1 VPERLKSG
9 LPAAPET
16 PGRPVPAADAGLTDV
31 VAEAYGVA
39 LCLTHGPA
47 PAGPLLQEAATMAGG
62 GAHGGQQDFRLRLL
76 GGLARAARAAE
87 RPSPERPEAD
97 LEDTP
102 DLLLYARSVAA
113 GWPTAGEHPAADLLD
128 RLGTERVVAALRHLP
143 MDYRIVCALYFM
155 ADLSY
160 EEMGR
165 VLEYPVGTVRS
176 RLHRG
181 RKMLQKALWQV
192 AESEGLANRPGGET
206 R

>member
-1 VPERLKSG
+1 VPERLKTGVPAVSG
-9 LPAAPET
+9 G
-16 PGRPVPAADAGLTDV
+16 PGRPVPAADTRLTDV
-31 VAEAYGVA
+31 VGEAYGVA
-39 LCLTHGPA
+39 LCLASGPI
-47 PAGPLLQEAATMAGG
+47 PAGTLLQEAAVTARG
-62 GAHGGQQDFRLRLL
+62 GAPDAQQEFRLRLL
-76 GGLARAARAAE
+76 GELARTARAAE
-87 RPSPERPEAD
+87 RSTPERAETD

-102 DLLLYARSVAA
+102 DLLLYARSAAA

-181 RKMLQKALWQV
+181 RKMLQKALWQI
-192 AESEGLANRPGGET
+192 AEADGLANRPGGET